1 VSCRVIA
8 IAMKLVFSNTAQC
21 GGRAGCDR
29 MSAILL
35 LLGTVVVVAGVAT
48 LGFSISIADSTA
60 GTSLIIASV
69 TALTGGLFLI
79 GLSAVLARLRRV
91 AELLRERPALRFVA
105 RATEIPEAIPPMMR
119 STAPA
124 MVSAPTAAPA
134 LAAPQGLHR
143 PASPQVSPR
152 PRPEAL
158 PGRIGAERNR
168 ARNARAQPVDGGSR
182 NLIR

>member
-1 VSCRVIA
+1 
-8 IAMKLVFSNTAQC
+8 
-21 GGRAGCDR
+21 

-91 AELLRERPALRFVA
+91 AELLKGTACPALR
-105 RATEIPEAIPPMMR
+105 
-119 STAPA
+119 
-124 MVSAPTAAPA
+124 
-134 LAAPQGLHR
+134 
-143 PASPQVSPR
+143 R
-152 PRPEAL
+152 PR
-158 PGRIGAERNR
+158 
-168 ARNARAQPVDGGSR
+168 D
-182 NLIR
+182 